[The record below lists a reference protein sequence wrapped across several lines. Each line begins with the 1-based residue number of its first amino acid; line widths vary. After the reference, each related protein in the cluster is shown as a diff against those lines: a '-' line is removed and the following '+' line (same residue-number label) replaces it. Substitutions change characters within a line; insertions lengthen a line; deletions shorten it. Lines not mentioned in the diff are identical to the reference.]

1 MNLTSLKEQLLKNGE
16 KIGLS
21 VHEETAQYI
30 SLHAEIT
37 AKAYFDDS
45 IYCRITVYESGT
57 FHMFLTFYEI
67 ERTYENFYLI
77 NNFNAEHPWFKAYI
91 ANINGKDFLELH
103 HSALELKDEK
113 EVVDTVG
120 YLLTNILEEAT
131 LNLLQPIVNGNKD
144 SN

>member
-103 HSALELKDEK
+103 HSVLELKDEK

-120 YLLTNILEEAT
+120 YLLTNILEETT

>member
-77 NNFNAEHPWFKAYI
+77 NNFNAEHPWLKAYI